1 MVNIKTDGTY
11 IIEGEIGQIYLNS
24 VFIARLLKDDKIVA
38 KHLIMGMLLDSDS
51 NFAKNMKIYGID
63 FFKLYIKELYNSE
76 NKKGLN
82 PLFVMKGESA
92 KDVLMKHVDYFRDIY
107 VDCFS
112 DRYIVVSDEVKALID
127 SSDFDLNKLE
137 EKVKR
142 TYFLNYFKN

>member
-63 FFKLYIKELYNSE
+63 FFKLYIEELYNSE
-76 NKKGLN
+76 NKKDLN

-92 KDVLMKHVDYFRDIY
+92 KDVLMKHVD
-107 VDCFS
+107 CSS
-112 DRYIVVSDEVKALID
+112 DRYIAVSDEVKALID